1 MTDTK
6 IDDIDSQ
13 PDKKSPFGKI
23 LLIIV
28 IIIIIISLISKN
40 KNPEVP
46 VKNGTT
52 ETKSNNSIPP
62 DSLHNSN

>member
-6 IDDIDSQ
+6 IDDINSQ

-23 LLIIV
+23 LLLIV

-40 KNPEVP
+40 RNPETP
-46 VKNGTT
+46 AKNGTT
-52 ETKSNNSIPP
+52 ETKSKNGIPP